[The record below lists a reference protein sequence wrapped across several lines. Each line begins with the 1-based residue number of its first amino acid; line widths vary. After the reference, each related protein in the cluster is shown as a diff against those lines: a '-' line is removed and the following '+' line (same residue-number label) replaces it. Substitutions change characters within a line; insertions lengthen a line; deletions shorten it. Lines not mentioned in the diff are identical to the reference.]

1 MERNHD
7 SSSGRT
13 SRVLSRQAKG
23 LTSRQSSNP
32 SSALRNRPPRCLR
45 LIKKAGPTL
54 ITIWETDGASR
65 IELLMRRGGA
75 FPNEENASTLSQILQ
90 DRVPQ
95 KYYLSPKACLGIL
108 RRASVRGKELPP
120 VLKAALERQA
130 AMELSEAEAM
140 SEEEERQEASS

>member
-13 SRVLSRQAKG
+13 SRAPSRQTKG
-23 LTSRQSSNP
+23 RTSRQSSNP

-65 IELLMRRGGA
+65 IEFLMRRGGA

-130 AMELSEAEAM
+130 AAAELSEAEEL
-140 SEEEERQEASS
+140 SEVEEASS